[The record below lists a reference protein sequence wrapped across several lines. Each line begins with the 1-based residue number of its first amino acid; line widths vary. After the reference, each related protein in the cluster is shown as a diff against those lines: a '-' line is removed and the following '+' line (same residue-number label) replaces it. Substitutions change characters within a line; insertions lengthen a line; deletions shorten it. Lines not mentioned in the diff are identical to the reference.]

1 MMRVYCSGPLFSP
14 EERETMQSIEHVLA
28 ADGFETF
35 LPQRDGLEDVF
46 VPLLNSPLNIPALGL
61 NKLADRSIFRYDVFQ
76 LVHRCDVLV
85 MNMNGRVPDEG
96 ACVEAGMAFALG
108 KPVVLY
114 KNDARTAFA
123 GLDNAMISGLSVLA
137 PVPSI
142 AELPD
147 AVRRAHAE
155 VEKINGAWRFDHA
168 RLAPFVLEEARK
180 GESAQKM
187 IRAVKPG

>member
-1 MMRVYCSGPLFSP
+1 MQAI
-14 EERETMQSIEHVLA
+14 ERTLA
-28 ADGFETF
+28 AAGFETF

-61 NKLADRSIFRYDVFQ
+61 NKLADRSIFRYDVYQ

-114 KNDARTAFA
+114 KNDVRTAFG
-123 GLDNAMISGLSVLA
+123 GLDNAMLSGLSLLPAVTEISALPEAVNRAVAECRKANQYWSYNIAALPPLVL
-137 PVPSI
+137 SE
-142 AELPD
+142 AE
-147 AVRRAHAE
+147 
-155 VEKINGAWRFDHA
+155 
-168 RLAPFVLEEARK
+168 K
-180 GESAQKM
+180 GESAEKL
-187 IRAVKPG
+187 IRKIKPG